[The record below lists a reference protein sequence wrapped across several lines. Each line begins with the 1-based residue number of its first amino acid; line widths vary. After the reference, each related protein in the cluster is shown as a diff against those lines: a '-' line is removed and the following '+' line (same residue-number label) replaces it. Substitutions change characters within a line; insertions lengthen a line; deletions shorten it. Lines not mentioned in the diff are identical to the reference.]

1 MVIHID
7 VGIDMDMD
15 IDVGTYFEDQA
26 VFTIMILLQKN
37 EFLAGFPNSQPK
49 QDLNARQSVVWRN
62 LLK

>member
-1 MVIHID
+1 MVDILDIDMDIEMVID
-7 VGIDMDMD
+7 VDDMD

-49 QDLNARQSVVWRN
+49 QI
-62 LLK
+62 